1 MKFWVLLFLSYSV
14 NYLLKVRK
22 FSLEL
27 LLIISSNLVFI
38 SNILVA
44 NFIIFVSNI
53 LILVIVNTG
62 RWQHKINL
70 VYLSSPIFLM
80 NNRIGK
86 KNLPYHI
93 KKTQWKLCYFLT
105 EIYSSI
111 DWYYVR
117 HVHNV
122 RDLFISEKEEQWIVS
137 PHLPVRCISN

>member
-70 VYLSSPIFLM
+70 VYFPHFFAEQLNWKKKLSLTILRKHNGNCIIFWLKYIRHSIDIM
-80 NNRIGK
+80 YDTYILYRICSLVKK
-86 KNLPYHI
+86 KNR
-93 KKTQWKLCYFLT
+93 
-105 EIYSSI
+105 E
-111 DWYYVR
+111 
-117 HVHNV
+117 
-122 RDLFISEKEEQWIVS
+122 
-137 PHLPVRCISN
+137 